1 MGVSRPVPETEPR
14 VVTIGDFKFNGVD
27 RYVPGCRYT
36 EIAEAAG
43 FGEFGLYFMPPGAQ
57 TTVFSL
63 ESADDGT
70 ADEYYGPRV
79 EFYYLLA
86 GELTVYWGSDAEIL
100 RCGEGERLVLRAG
113 DFGLWET
120 EWKYSAKNGGEIPA
134 TFFWGLAEALPGVE
148 ERLPAGPGDGS
159 HEAGP
164 GDAPDETTAV

>member
-1 MGVSRPVPETEPR
+1 MGASRPIPASGPR
-14 VVTIGDFKFNGVD
+14 VVTIKDFKFNGVD

-36 EIAEAAG
+36 EIVEAEN

-63 ESADDGT
+63 ESEDDGT

-79 EFYYLLA
+79 EFYYVLA
-86 GELTVYWGSDAEIL
+86 GELTVYWGTEAESV
-100 RCGEGERLVLRAG
+100 RRGEGSPLRLGAG

-134 TFFWGLAEALPGVE
+134 TFFWGLAEAPSGVE
-148 ERLPAGPGDGS
+148 ERLPR
-159 HEAGP
+159 
-164 GDAPDETTAV
+164 